1 VRGCEKLLGAVAL
14 FEYLDFAAQNNRQ
27 ANVSLPGFVN
37 DVTALHERLLSQG
50 PKQRQLMIVELWER
64 DAFGIAVELFV
75 SLLVS
80 HLETLRATQHNPNLR
95 RERRRTFLSREAL
108 WSAAVLRRFSE
119 FLLRLRKQKTITL
132 SCANSITG
140 KLLFVLH
147 VLRHTLEGFLMPGRA
162 YEFVQVDVFTQTPLA
177 GNPLAIFTDGR
188 GLNDAEMQALAREMN
203 LSETTFILPRDPAT
217 EAREGKKVRIFTV
230 EQELPFAGHPTLGT
244 ALHLYASEFASSL
257 QKSEQVTLDLKAGKI
272 PVRFTPD
279 SENAG
284 NRVDGQVFGEMR
296 QRDPEFGTPLSR
308 DEVARVIG
316 IAGDEIPSE
325 WPIQPVSTGLTF
337 TIVPFRNRQT
347 LSDLK
352 FTYAQA
358 SEFLKNTGADFFYF
372 LCPERREAGLEA
384 RARMFFYGGE
394 DPATGSAAGCA
405 ASWMVQHG
413 VARTDE
419 QVVIHQGNEC
429 RRPSEM
435 HVRATWEG
443 ERVTNVRVGGY
454 AVETLRG
461 TVVL

>member
-1 VRGCEKLLGAVAL
+1 MP
-14 FEYLDFAAQNNRQ
+14 
-27 ANVSLPGFVN
+27 S
-37 DVTALHERLLSQG
+37 
-50 PKQRQLMIVELWER
+50 
-64 DAFGIAVELFV
+64 
-75 SLLVS
+75 
-80 HLETLRATQHNPNLR
+80 
-95 RERRRTFLSREAL
+95 RT
-108 WSAAVLRRFSE
+108 
-119 FLLRLRKQKTITL
+119 
-132 SCANSITG
+132 
-140 KLLFVLH
+140 
-147 VLRHTLEGFLMPGRA
+147 

-177 GNPLAIFTDGR
+177 GNPLAIFTDAR

-244 ALHLYASEFASSL
+244 ALYLYASEGNSN
-257 QKSEQVTLDLKAGKI
+257 KSAQITLDLKAGKI
-272 PVRFTPD
+272 PVHFTPNLQ
-279 SENAG
+279 NAG
-284 NRVDGQVFGEMR
+284 RDRVDGQVFGEMR

-316 IAGDEIPSE
+316 IAVNEISSE

-347 LSDLK
+347 LSNLK
-352 FTYAQA
+352 FSYAQA
-358 SEFLKNTGADFFYF
+358 ADFLKKSGANFFYF
-372 LCPERREAGLEA
+372 LCPERREGRLEA

-413 VARTDE
+413 FAKTGE
-419 QVVIHQGNEC
+419 QVVIRQGIEC

-435 HVRATWEG
+435 YVRATREG
-443 ERVTNVRVGGY
+443 ERITNVRVGGY
-454 AVETLRG
+454 AVEILRG